1 MLATLKRLFGREGE
15 APGWPEVEAWAAA
28 TGRSFRPAREGAGFV
43 VEGRWEGR
51 GWRLEWG
58 PSQRDYLVGHELRLR
73 MDLELPHQ
81 LQLLIAS
88 RELMKW
94 LEGETFERYT
104 DHLQTHIDSST
115 PEEMRWLVMFP
126 KLSLRALPALH
137 ARVGAVGASL
147 PALSRW
153 IEGVLAV
160 RLEQAA
166 QRLLAEDRAF
176 VLMAS
181 RNRVMLRIEL
191 SEPRP
196 ESLGQAIALFETA
209 LARVPNA
216 IEGLSET
223 SSTWPSTAARAWQ
236 AQSPEGAAPAPTT
249 R

>member
-1 MLATLKRLFGREGE
+1 MLDSLKRLFRREGE
-15 APGWPEVEAWAAA
+15 APRWPEVEAWAAA

-43 VEGRWEGR
+43 IEGRCEAR
-51 GWRLEWG
+51 SWRLEWG
-58 PSQRDYLVGHELRLR
+58 PSQRDYLAGQELRLR

-81 LQLLIAS
+81 LQLLVAS

-104 DHLQTHIDSST
+104 DHLQTQIDSTT

-147 PALSRW
+147 PALARW

-160 RLEQAA
+160 RLEQCL

-176 VLMAS
+176 VLMTA
-181 RNRVMLRIEL
+181 RNRLMLRLEL
-191 SEPRP
+191 AEPAP
-196 ESLGQAIALFETA
+196 EALNQAIGLFETA

-223 SSTWPSTAARAWQ
+223 SSTWPSTAASAWQ
-236 AQSPEGAAPAPTT
+236 AQLPPGDAGTTT
-249 R
+249 RS